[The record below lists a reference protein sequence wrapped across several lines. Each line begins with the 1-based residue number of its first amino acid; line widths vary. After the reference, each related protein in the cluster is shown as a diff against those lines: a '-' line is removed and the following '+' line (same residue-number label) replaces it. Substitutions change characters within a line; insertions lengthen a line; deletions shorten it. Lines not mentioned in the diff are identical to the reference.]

1 MRLRKKASWLV
12 CGLSVIVGAATYAQ
26 KEAETFT
33 ATAATT
39 GAGGA
44 KASAPVT
51 ITIDR
56 KTPASEAERLVAAF
70 NSGGAAA
77 LRKALVG
84 VAPAGSVRLGG
95 GKPTP
100 ARLAIERTT
109 DKGRLLTIVT
119 DQPILFLGAGVPSAK
134 PKQGYDFAVVDLEV
148 DASGNG
154 TGTFAPAAK
163 ITVKQGAFVVEDY
176 SAELVRLTDI
186 SKSK

>member
-1 MRLRKKASWLV
+1 MRLRRKASWLV
-12 CGLSVIVGAATYAQ
+12 CGLSVVVGAATYAQ
-26 KEAETFT
+26 QGAETFT
-33 ATAATT
+33 ATAMMT

-56 KTPASEAERLVAAF
+56 KTPATEAERLVAAF
-70 NSGGAAA
+70 NAGGAAA
-77 LRKALVG
+77 LRKGLVG
-84 VAPAGSVRLGG
+84 VKPAGSVRLGG

-119 DQPILFLGAGVPSAK
+119 DQPIVFLGAGVPSAK

-148 DASGNG
+148 DASGKG

-186 SKSK
+186 TKSK

>member
-26 KEAETFT
+26 GAETFT
-33 ATAATT
+33 ATATMT

-56 KTPASEAERLVAAF
+56 KTPATEAERLVAAF

-77 LRKALVG
+77 LRKGLVG

-119 DQPILFLGAGVPSAK
+119 DQPIVFLGAGVPSAK
-134 PKQGYDFAVVDLEV
+134 PKEGYDFAVVDLEV
-148 DASGNG
+148 DASGKG

-186 SKSK
+186 TKSK